1 MHWYTDCYS
10 QCVSNTSDT
19 GWGESSAECES
30 WWQLACPGLWV
41 WEVSIQGSVLWVDTV
56 GPSGSYPPRQA
67 NWDKHLVAG
76 FLVDAVVLNLDSFVV
91 TVGVVAVVVVVA
103 GVGVEYV
110 DVVVDENGFG
120 VDVVE
125 CGWYLDLKLSFGLC
139 IGHLVDSVADDSGG

>member
-1 MHWYTDCYS
+1 
-10 QCVSNTSDT
+10 
-19 GWGESSAECES
+19 
-30 WWQLACPGLWV
+30 
-41 WEVSIQGSVLWVDTV
+41 
-56 GPSGSYPPRQA
+56 
-67 NWDKHLVAG
+67 VAG

-125 CGWYLDLKLSFGLC
+125 CG
-139 IGHLVDSVADDSGG
+139 